1 MSAVTPG
8 YDHVPELKFGSW
20 TYLRALARSIPFG
33 VWLSS
38 LALLWFVI
46 AAVAPGVFQ
55 THDPFAQSLGETLQ
69 SPSAAHYFGTDQLG
83 RDLFSRVVAGT
94 QQSLVIG
101 FAATAL
107 AVLAAIV
114 LGLIAGLGG
123 RFADAVVSRLLEVLF
138 AFPVLLL
145 ALLVVSVF
153 GNSPSTLIAAVA
165 IGTAPGY
172 ARMLRG
178 QLVSV
183 RDAGY
188 VEAAR
193 VVGHS
198 SGKVVWQHILPNAIR
213 PLVALYTLGVGQ
225 AVIWASGLSFLGLG
239 VAPPSPEWGALLDS
253 GKDYVVGA
261 WWLEVAPGAVIVVL
275 ALAVTVIGRHLQE
288 RLEGRIRVEAQ

>member
-1 MSAVTPG
+1 MSAATPG
-8 YDHVPELKFGSW
+8 YDHVPELRFGSW
-20 TYLRALARSIPFG
+20 KYLRAVARSIPAG
-33 VWLSS
+33 VWVSIVFLT
-38 LALLWFVI
+38 LFVI
-46 AAVAPGVFQ
+46 AAIAPSVLETANPYSQ
-55 THDPFAQSLGETLQ
+55 DLTDTLQ
-69 SPSAAHYFGTDQLG
+69 APSASHLFGTDQLG
-83 RDLFSRVVAGT
+83 RDLYSRVIAGT
-94 QQSLVIG
+94 GQSLVIG
-101 FAATAL
+101 FVATAL

-123 RFADAVVSRLLEVLF
+123 KWADAAVSRLLEVLF
-138 AFPVLLL
+138 AFPILLL
-145 ALLVVSVF
+145 ALLIVAVF
-153 GNSPSTLIAAVA
+153 GNSPQTQIAAVA

-193 VVGHS
+193 VVGHP
-198 SGKVVWQHILPNAIR
+198 SGRIVWQHILPNAIR

-253 GKDYVVGA
+253 GKDYVTGA
-261 WWLEVAPGAVIVVL
+261 WWLEVAPGLAIVVL
-275 ALAVTVIGRHLQE
+275 ALSVTVIGRHLQE
-288 RLEGRIRVEAQ
+288 RLEGRFRLEAF

>member
-8 YDHVPELKFGSW
+8 YDHVPELKFGSAAF
-20 TYLRALARSIPFG
+20 LRALARSIPAG
-33 VWLSS
+33 VWVSS
-38 LALLWFVI
+38 FALLLFLI
-46 AAVAPGVFQ
+46 AAIAPELLQ
-55 THDPFAQSLGETLQ
+55 THNPYAQDLGATLQ
-69 SPSAAHYFGTDQLG
+69 APSSSHLFGTDQLG
-83 RDLFSRVVAGT
+83 RDLYSRVIEGT
-94 QQSLVIG
+94 RQSLVIG
-101 FAATAL
+101 FSATAL
-107 AVLAAIV
+107 AVAAAIV

-123 RFADAVVSRLLEVLF
+123 KLADGVVSRLLEVLF

-153 GNSPSTLIAAVA
+153 GNSPETLIAAVA

-198 SGKVVWQHILPNAIR
+198 SGRVVSQHILPNAIR

-239 VAPPSPEWGALLDS
+239 VAPPSPEWGALLES
-253 GKDYVVGA
+253 GKDYVTGA

-275 ALAVTVIGRHLQE
+275 ALSVTVIGRHLQD
-288 RLEGRIRVEAQ
+288 RLEGRIRLDA